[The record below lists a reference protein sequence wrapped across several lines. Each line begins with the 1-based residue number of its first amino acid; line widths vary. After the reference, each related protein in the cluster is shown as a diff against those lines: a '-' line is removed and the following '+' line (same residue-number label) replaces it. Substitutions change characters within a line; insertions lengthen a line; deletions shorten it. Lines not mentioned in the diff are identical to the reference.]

1 MKMIYPHEIGYA
13 MIFAMVESPC
23 ILSDADT
30 IKGVPEDTP
39 VGFICV
45 MLILLGTCIPLY

>member
-13 MIFAMVESPC
+13 MIFAMVESSC

-39 VGFICV
+39 IGFICA